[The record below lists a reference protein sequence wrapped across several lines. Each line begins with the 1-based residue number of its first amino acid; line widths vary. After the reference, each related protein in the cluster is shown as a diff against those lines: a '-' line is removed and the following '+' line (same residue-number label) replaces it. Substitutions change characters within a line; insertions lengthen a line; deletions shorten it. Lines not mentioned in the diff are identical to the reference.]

1 MDLNEYLKGIVSLV
15 TAITVVGGALI
26 WIYKKLVS
34 DPDKRMAERIQRE
47 NSESLKKTVQP
58 LTQSIELLNNNLK
71 QSEKDREQL
80 NKKVNLHDNILN
92 NHETRITVLE
102 KLKKERQENES

>member
-1 MDLNEYLKGIVSLV
+1 MDLNEYLKGIASLV

-47 NSESLKKTVQP
+47 NSESLKQTVQP

-80 NKKVNLHDNILN
+80 NKKVNLHDNVIN

-102 KLKKERQENES
+102 DWKRGVTEK

>member
-1 MDLNEYLKGIVSLV
+1 MDLNEYLKGIASLV

-47 NSESLKKTVQP
+47 NSESLKQTVQP

-80 NKKVNLHDNILN
+80 NKKVNLHDNVLN

-102 KLKKERQENES
+102 EWKKGVAEK

>member
-1 MDLNEYLKGIVSLV
+1 MDLNEYLKGIASLV
-15 TAITVVGGALI
+15 SSIIVVGGALI

-34 DPDKRMAERIQRE
+34 DPDKRIAEQIQRE
-47 NSESLKKTVQP
+47 NSETLKQTVQP

-71 QSEKDREQL
+71 QGEKDREQL
-80 NKKVNLHDNILN
+80 NKKVNLHDNIIN

-102 KLKKERQENES
+102 ERKKGVAEK

>member
-1 MDLNEYLKGIVSLV
+1 MDLSEYVKGIASLV

-47 NSESLKKTVQP
+47 NSESLKQTVQP

-80 NKKVNLHDNILN
+80 NKKVNLHDNVLN

-102 KLKKERQENES
+102 ELKKGVTDK

>member
-1 MDLNEYLKGIVSLV
+1 MDLSEYVKGIASLV

-47 NSESLKKTVQP
+47 NSESLKQTVQP

-80 NKKVNLHDNILN
+80 NKKVNLHDNVLN

-102 KLKKERQENES
+102 EWKKGVAEK

>member
-1 MDLNEYLKGIVSLV
+1 MDLNEYLKGIASLV
-15 TAITVVGGALI
+15 TAVTGVGGALI

-47 NSESLKKTVQP
+47 NAESLKQTVQP

-102 KLKKERQENES
+102 DRKRGVTEK

>member
-1 MDLNEYLKGIVSLV
+1 MDLNEYLKGIASLV

-47 NSESLKKTVQP
+47 NSESLKQTVQP

-102 KLKKERQENES
+102 DWKRGVTEK

>member
-1 MDLNEYLKGIVSLV
+1 MGLNEYLKGIASLV

-47 NSESLKKTVQP
+47 NSESLKQTVQP

-80 NKKVNLHDNILN
+80 NKKVNLHDNVLN

-102 KLKKERQENES
+102 ELKKGVTDK

>member
-1 MDLNEYLKGIVSLV
+1 MDLNEYLKGIASLV

-102 KLKKERQENES
+102 KLKKERQGNEN

>member
-1 MDLNEYLKGIVSLV
+1 MDLSEYVKGIASLV

-47 NSESLKKTVQP
+47 NSESLKQTVQP

-80 NKKVNLHDNILN
+80 NKKVNLHDNVLN

-102 KLKKERQENES
+102 EWKKGVTDK